1 MSTRVRRT
9 SGLVLVAMLNLIFQ
23 PCAMAMEMDA
33 DHPCPHC
40 PTESS
45 QVQHHQDPQLS
56 KLADCDY
63 VDSYSHDSRTVQT
76 KDNDLLKDQLDFVD
90 GVFSISVPAIQSCAY
105 KRASHIATYS
115 SGPPLSI
122 LYCVYLK

>member
-1 MSTRVRRT
+1 VSTRVRST
-9 SGLVLVAMLNLIFQ
+9 LGLVLVAMLNLIFQ
-23 PCAMAMEMDA
+23 PCVMAMDMDT

-40 PTESS
+40 PTETS

-56 KLADCDY
+56 MVADCDY
-63 VDSYSHDSRTVQT
+63 VDVYSHDSRTAQS
-76 KDNDLLKDQLDFVD
+76 KGNDLVEDLPIFVN
-90 GVFSISVPAIQSCAY
+90 GIFSLSVPAIQTCSCE
-105 KRASHIATYS
+105 RASPTATYS